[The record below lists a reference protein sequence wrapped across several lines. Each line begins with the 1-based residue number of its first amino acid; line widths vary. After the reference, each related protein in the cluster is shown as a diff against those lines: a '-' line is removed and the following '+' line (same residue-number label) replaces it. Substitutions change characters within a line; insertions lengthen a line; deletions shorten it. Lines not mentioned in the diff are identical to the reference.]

1 MLKQLALLV
10 QNKIALAAIGTALVA
25 GGGAATVAVVHN
37 NNAAS
42 QSQAAHATA
51 TAASAANAGSHAHTI
66 AVEGTLK
73 AYDAGGKTITVQP
86 KDGSAAMTIAV
97 NGDTKVNGA
106 HANSLADLTKAV
118 GSGVQV
124 QATKQSDGSLL
135 AWKITVQGT
144 PQGTPGSGNGNGNGN
159 GGSQNAQAVHGT
171 VMSVD
176 VSGSSFV
183 LKLDDG
189 SSVTVTVNASTTFD
203 GRAHK
208 LADLA
213 KGMSVAVQGT
223 KQSDGSIVASH
234 VSAAVG
240 SGHP

>member
-10 QNKIALAAIGTALVA
+10 QNKIALAAIGTVLVA

-51 TAASAANAGSHAHTI
+51 TAASAAHAGSHAHTI

-106 HANSLADLTKAV
+106 SASKLADLTHAV

-144 PQGTPGSGNGNGNGN
+144 PQPRGTPGS
-159 GGSQNAQAVHGT
+159 GSQNAQAVHGT
-171 VMSVD
+171 VVSVD
-176 VSGSSFV
+176 TAGSSFL

-213 KGMSVAVQGT
+213 KGMGVAVQGT
-223 KQSDGSIVASH
+223 RQSDGSIAASH
-234 VSAAVG
+234 VSAAG
-240 SGHP
+240 DDDGGQGHP

>member
-37 NNAAS
+37 NAAD

-51 TAASAANAGSHAHTI
+51 TAESSANAGSHAHTI
-66 AVEGTLK
+66 AVEGT
-73 AYDAGGKTITVQP
+73 ITLVTGDTSIKVKP
-86 KDGSAAMTIAV
+86 RDGSAEETILV
-97 NGDTKVNGA
+97 NKDTKVNGDRA
-106 HANSLADLTKAV
+106 SSLSDLKI
-118 GSGVQV
+118 GQHVQV
-124 QATKQSDGSLL
+124 QATKQSDDSLL

-144 PQGTPGSGNGNGNGN
+144 PEGTPGSGNGSGN
-159 GGSQNAQAVHGT
+159 GSQNAQAVHGT
-171 VMSVD
+171 VVSVD

-189 SSVTVTVNASTTFD
+189 STVTVTVNASTTFD

-213 KGMSVAVQGT
+213 KGMGVAVQGT
-223 KQSDGSIVASH
+223 TQSDGSILAGH
-234 VSAAVG
+234 VSAAG
-240 SGHP
+240 DGGQGHP

>member
-51 TAASAANAGSHAHTI
+51 TAASAANAGNHAHTI
-66 AVEGTLK
+66 AVAGTLK
-73 AYDAGGKTITVQP
+73 AYDASGKTITVQP

-118 GSGVQV
+118 GGDVQV

-144 PQGTPGSGNGNGNGN
+144 PQGTPGSGNGNG
-159 GGSQNAQAVHGT
+159 GSQNAQAVHGT
-171 VMSVD
+171 VVSVD
-176 VSGSSFV
+176 VAGSSFV

-189 SSVTVTVNASTTFD
+189 SSVTVTVNGGTTFD

-223 KQSDGSIVASH
+223 RQSDGSIVASH
-234 VSAAVG
+234 VSAAG
-240 SGHP
+240 DSGHP

>member
-51 TAASAANAGSHAHTI
+51 TAANAGDHAHSI

-73 AYDAGGKTITVQP
+73 AYDASGKTVTVQP
-86 KDGSAAMTIAV
+86 KDDSAAMTIAV
-97 NGDTKVNGA
+97 NADTKVNGM
-106 HANSLADLTKAV
+106 HASSLADLTKAV
-118 GSGVQV
+118 GSNVQV

-144 PQGTPGSGNGNGNGN
+144 PQSTPGSENGS
-159 GGSQNAQAVHGT
+159 GSQNAQAVHGT
-171 VMSVD
+171 VVSVD
-176 VSGSSFV
+176 VAGSSFV

-189 SSVTVTVNASTTFD
+189 STVTVTVNGSTTFD

-213 KGMSVAVQGT
+213 KGMSAAVQGT

-234 VSAAVG
+234 VSAAG
-240 SGHP
+240 DSGHP